1 MVLLKYVTNHHQMTK
16 LIKFAIF
23 SLFVSL
29 AAKASIPLYLESK
42 TVNRAS
48 DWQTSYYQ
56 SDLRLGVGVP
66 LIYAEAGAGSR
77 FGGTQTASKNVTVG
91 EIGGVYKVEKVQ
103 FKYKFELDK
112 AKTLDTKGELRVRF
126 AF

>member
-1 MVLLKYVTNHHQMTK
+1 MKI
-16 LIKFAIF
+16 IKFIILAAFTF
-23 SLFVSL
+23 SLG
-29 AAKASIPLYLESK
+29 KANIPLYLESK

-56 SDLRLGVGVP
+56 SDLRIGIGVP
-66 LIYAEAGAGSR
+66 LIYAEAGRGGR
-77 FGGTQTASKNVTVG
+77 FGGTQTESRPVTVG
-91 EIGGVYKVEKVQ
+91 EIGGVIKKEKVQ